1 MTRAS
6 RRLGRGDPGEGARSP
21 RQTAAIVP
29 DRRVERPLAL
39 GQELRDRLLL
49 DEPGE
54 VLGVLVGLVARLVD
68 VLLVEEEQV
77 RVLLRSLRLVEAAA
91 GLLARGRR
99 HLLDHLEQ
107 AIRLAGMRAPLGGDD
122 VGHVQ
127 VPFRPI
133 VLHRTPMPSTS
144 SSTTDPSCSGRP
156 SPSPEPPAAAPE
168 PKTSPGYSVWPCEA

>member
-6 RRLGRGDPGEGARSP
+6 RRLGRGDPSEGARSP

-39 GQELRDRLLL
+39 GQELRDLLLL

-77 RVLLRSLRLVEAAA
+77 RVLLRSLRLVEEAA
-91 GLLARGRR
+91 GLRPRRRR
-99 HLLDHLEQ
+99 HLLYHLEQ
-107 AIRLAGMRAPLGGDD
+107 AIRLARMRPPFGGND
-122 VGHVQ
+122 VGHSQ
-127 VPFRPI
+127 APFRPI
-133 VLHRTPMPSTS
+133 VLRRTPMPSTS
-144 SSTTDPSCSGRP
+144 SSTTSPSCSQRSSS
-156 SPSPEPPAAAPE
+156 SPDPPAAVPE
-168 PKTSPGYSVWPCEA
+168 PKTSPGCSVWLREA